1 MSASELA
8 PAWTGKIERPQA
20 GCGSVHGSSRERL
33 QSVWENTEAELA
45 RLVGAMGVP
54 ASRAEDVLQ
63 DVYLT
68 AWRKLPP
75 EIAPE
80 DIRRWLFRVTTN
92 RCNLEHR
99 RGARWRNVFGR
110 LARRSSHTDNQTD
123 AAETVSQ
130 VEQRQAVRA
139 ALQGLEPSERS
150 MLVLRYFA
158 ELDSKEIGRILQI
171 PDSTVRSRL
180 RTARGQ
186 LALELKRH
194 I

>member
-8 PAWTGKIERPQA
+8 PAWTGKIERPRA
-20 GCGSVHGSSRERL
+20 GCGSVHGSSRELL
-33 QSVWENTEAELA
+33 QSVWENTDAELA
-45 RLVGAMGVP
+45 RLVGAMGVS

-75 EIAPE
+75 GIDRE

-99 RGARWRNVFGR
+99 RRTRWRNVLGR
-110 LARRSSHTDNQTD
+110 LVRRSSHTDHQTD
-123 AAETVSQ
+123 APEAVSQ
-130 VEQRQAVRA
+130 AEQRQAVRA
-139 ALQGLEPSERS
+139 ALQGLEPSMRS